1 MKFLNIDHNLHQSHM
16 RARCLEETWPTTPV
30 PPRPPRRGP
39 PWPAAPFSG
48 HHRHY
53 ASHEHHP
60 HRNNSHDLYFLF
72 RVHFPPTNI
81 TITPALQTVKEKY
94 RPRSFHCSA
103 QVFIIIIVMII
114 IIIIMIIIIVII
126 IIVFIFIFIM
136 IIIIITRSY
145 AALRAA
151 DLDWIV
157 GPGYS
162 PGR

>member
-1 MKFLNIDHNLHQSHM
+1 MSIREEAHQKLDSLLYSISS
-16 RARCLEETWPTTPV
+16 RQLERVYGINRNDGDVEPSTPV
-30 PPRPPRRGP
+30 PPLPPRRGP

-103 QVFIIIIVMII
+103 QVFIIIKV
-114 IIIIMIIIIVII
+114 VL
-126 IIVFIFIFIM
+126 
-136 IIIIITRSY
+136 S
-145 AALRAA
+145 LS
-151 DLDWIV
+151 L
-157 GPGYS
+157 S
-162 PGR
+162 LLLLSSSLSLS

>member
-114 IIIIMIIIIVII
+114 III
-126 IIVFIFIFIM
+126 F
-136 IIIIITRSY
+136 IIIIIIIGWRWDEVMYQTFFVLKWHLLETPSRPSKY
-145 AALRAA
+145 CPTFAL
-151 DLDWIV
+151 
-157 GPGYS
+157 
-162 PGR
+162 

>member
-1 MKFLNIDHNLHQSHM
+1 M

-114 IIIIMIIIIVII
+114 III
-126 IIVFIFIFIM
+126 F
-136 IIIIITRSY
+136 IIIIIIIGWRWDEVMYQKGYDDREYIDVHLVPGLPCSILFLAVWKRDQNSKGKK
-145 AALRAA
+145 AATLM
-151 DLDWIV
+151 
-157 GPGYS
+157 
-162 PGR
+162 

>member
-103 QVFIIIIVMII
+103 QVFIIIKAVLSLSLSLLLSS
-114 IIIIMIIIIVII
+114 
-126 IIVFIFIFIM
+126 
-136 IIIIITRSY
+136 TSLSLSEQRT
-145 AALRAA
+145 
-151 DLDWIV
+151 
-157 GPGYS
+157 G
-162 PGR
+162 